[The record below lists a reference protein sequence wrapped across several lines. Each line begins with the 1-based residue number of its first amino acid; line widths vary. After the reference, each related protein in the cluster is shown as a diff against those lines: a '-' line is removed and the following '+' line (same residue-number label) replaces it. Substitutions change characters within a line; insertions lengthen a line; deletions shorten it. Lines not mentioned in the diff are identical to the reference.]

1 MPRVN
6 FPQPRL
12 DSSDPGAADSPYESP
27 VLRCFAGVGLRR
39 GAAPDETTI
48 IAASSS
54 TKNGKIER
62 NPEMHQTREGSQ
74 WFFGTK
80 AHISVDSKEGQHQ
93 WRRKVDRGQGLSKRR
108 RPQTGQELRSAKLYS
123 RNTAEGKATLAGSG

>member
-12 DSSDPGAADSPYESP
+12 DFSDPGAPDSPYEPP

-39 GAAPDETTI
+39 GAAPDETPTI
-48 IAASSS
+48 TASCS
-54 TKNGKIER
+54 TMNSKIER
-62 NPEMHQTREGSQ
+62 NPEMHQTREGNQ
-74 WFFGTK
+74 WSFGTK
-80 AHISVDSKEGQHQ
+80 AHVSVDSKKGQHQ
-93 WRRKVDRGQGLSKRR
+93 WRRKVDRGQGLSERR
-108 RPQTGQELRSAKLYS
+108 RPQTGQELRSAKLHS